1 MSNNRAAEAIR
12 NMDRGQQQQIKK
24 GLLGLIFKSFAVLA
38 LIGVAG
44 VFLTMQEEE
53 SERATY
59 LDEGTVSRA
68 LVLSTSVDEY
78 KLANKR
84 GETVNASKNFVRIAH
99 DPQSSVKY
107 SDLGKSV
114 QESDL
119 PAPPG
124 KDYTASIDMDD
135 AEFAGIKAGNVLT
148 VVTSPYDR
156 GSPWTLAKLRDYSA
170 DGYYLWM
177 GIFAALAIALWF
189 AGRAMS
195 RR

>member
-1 MSNNRAAEAIR
+1 MSNNQAAEAIR
-12 NMDRGQQQQIKK
+12 AMDRGQQQQVKK
-24 GLLGLIFKSFAVLA
+24 GLLGLVFNSLAVLA
-38 LIGVAG
+38 LIGAVG

-68 LVLSTSVDEY
+68 LLLSTSVDEY

-84 GETVNASKNFVRIAH
+84 GQTVDASKNFVRIAH
-99 DPQSSVKY
+99 DPESSVKY
-107 SDLGKSV
+107 SDLGTNV

-135 AEFAGIKAGNVLT
+135 EEFAGIKAGDVLT
-148 VVTSPYDR
+148 VVTTPYDR
-156 GSPWTLAKLRDYSA
+156 GSPWTLAKLRNYSP

-189 AGRAMS
+189 AGRVMS

>member
-1 MSNNRAAEAIR
+1 MSNNQAAEAIR
-12 NMDRGQQQQIKK
+12 NMDRGQQRQVKK

-68 LVLSTSVDEY
+68 LVLDTSVDDY
-78 KLANKR
+78 KLTNGR
-84 GETVNASKNFVRIAH
+84 GQTADASKNFVRIAH

-107 SDLGKSV
+107 SDLGKNV

-119 PAPPG
+119 SAPQG
-124 KDYTASIDMDD
+124 SDYTASIDMDD
-135 AEFAGIKAGNVLT
+135 AEFAGIKAGDVLT
-148 VVTSPYDR
+148 VVTSPYDQ
-156 GSPWTLAKLRDYSA
+156 GSPWTLAKLRNYSP

-189 AGRAMS
+189 AGRVMS